1 MLRCQPTSLT
11 RARFVSVWVPRMT
24 NKAIAP
30 QMTSSSTPPR
40 MSHSGFILTGAA
52 AGAGTA
58 AGFGRASLPSGE
70 PQLVHLTLVALFFV
84 PQ

>member
-11 RARFVSVWVPRMT
+11 RARFVSVRAPRM
-24 NKAIAP
+24 KKRAMAP
-30 QMTSSSTPPR
+30 QMTSSNTPPR
-40 MSHSGFILTGAA
+40 MSHTGFILAGAT

-58 AGFGRASLPSGE
+58 AGLGRASLPSGE